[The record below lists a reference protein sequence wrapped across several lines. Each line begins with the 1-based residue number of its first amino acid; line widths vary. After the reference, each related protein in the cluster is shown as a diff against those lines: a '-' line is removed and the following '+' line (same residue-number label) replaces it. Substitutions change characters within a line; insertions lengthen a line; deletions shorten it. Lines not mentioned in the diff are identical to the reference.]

1 MDIVGIISILTGL
14 IGLPSVILGFLYLIN
29 RLKYKKEELELKNK
43 NLKLEIE
50 KEKLKLEYLE
60 KENKKLDRMIDEKLI
75 E

>member
-1 MDIVGIISILTGL
+1 MDVEGVIAIIASM
-14 IGLPSVILGFLYLIN
+14 IGLPALVFGFVYLL
-29 RLKYKKEELELKNK
+29 RKLKYKKEELELKNK

-60 KENKKLDRMIDEKLI
+60 KENKRLDRMIDEKLI